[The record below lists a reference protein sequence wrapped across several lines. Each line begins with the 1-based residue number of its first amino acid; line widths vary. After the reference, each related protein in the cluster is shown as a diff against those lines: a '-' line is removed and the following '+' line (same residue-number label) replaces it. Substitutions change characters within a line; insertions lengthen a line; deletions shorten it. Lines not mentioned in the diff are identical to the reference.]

1 MEKKLNDVINIL
13 NSILSSLPPIGIDE
27 QKEIKEKLAEI
38 QSLTYTAFCTFN
50 KECIDFSELD
60 HTKKLL
66 SQVAFLTVRC
76 LSLVEYLEHSHSRL
90 CNQEKASEK

>member
-1 MEKKLNDVINIL
+1 MEDKLNDVINIL

-27 QKEIKEKLAEI
+27 QKEIKEKLLEI
-38 QSLTYTAFCTFN
+38 QSLTHTAFCVFN
-50 KECIDFSELD
+50 KECVEFLELD

-90 CNQEKASEK
+90 CNQNRASEK